1 VETSAIAYRVADFL
15 KQHPPFLSIPDADLR
30 ELAASGRVRFFEAN
44 EYILWQGE
52 PHKSYV
58 FVIQQGTVSLW
69 DEGAG
74 RSALRDMR
82 GAGDLLGVESFTGAP
97 CCLHSATSSSDV
109 VIYALRTDDFERLVL
124 TRPDARRFIEA
135 YDTVSG
141 VSDAV
146 SDRREPQH
154 VVLQELLPGTRL
166 EQCSPQA
173 TVQDV
178 ARQLLTSGAD
188 AIALV
193 SDEVRLRGV
202 ATADT
207 IVAWAAAGADAASSI
222 GSMLAAPPPTMSST
236 SSVADAA
243 LAIAGTDATMVAVTA
258 DGTRDG
264 RLQAIITRRDIGRV
278 FGDEP
283 SSIVGAIR
291 FAPGPKALGEL
302 SARVRALALRHLSD
316 STAVEWL
323 KRFVS
328 LADLQVV
335 NRLIALDAR
344 GVDSACWCFCGTS
357 GRGESFTAHLPEL
370 VVIANSEADVPAL
383 REQYDRLR
391 QALGDCGYALRNDT
405 PFEPSFH
412 VASLDEWQSRYRNW
426 LSDPIRTGMYRARP
440 LFDLRAVHGPTAL
453 WSAVDTSIVD
463 GVEPS
468 FLLVLAN
475 DCLANLPPL
484 TFFQDAVL
492 DKSGEQAAVFKLE
505 ESALQPLVDVG
516 RVFGLATKRVLGTST
531 VERLRHAATLH
542 TEQELMFVEAA
553 ETFRILLRQQARV
566 GISQGTTG
574 SELPPAMLSRN
585 DRHVLKSGFRSILE
599 LLEYTRSE
607 FWLESV

>member
-15 KQHPPFLSIPDADLR
+15 KQHPPFQSIPDADLR

-69 DEGAG
+69 DDGAG

-97 CCLHSATSSSDV
+97 CCLFSATSSSDV

-124 TRPDARRFIEA
+124 SNPDARRFIEA

-141 VSDAV
+141 VSDSVA
-146 SDRREPQH
+146 DRREPQH
-154 VVLQELLPGTRL
+154 VALQELLPGAGP

-173 TVQDV
+173 TVQNV
-178 ARQLLTSGAD
+178 ARQFLTSGAD
-188 AIALV
+188 AIAV
-193 SDEVRLRGV
+193 VDDEDRLRGV
-202 ATADT
+202 VTANT
-207 IVAWAAAGADAASSI
+207 IVAWAAAGADAGPSI
-222 GSMLAAPPPTMSST
+222 GSMFAVPPPTISSAA
-236 SSVADAA
+236 SVADAA
-243 LAIAGTDATMVAVTA
+243 LALAATDGSVVAVTA
-258 DGTRDG
+258 DGARDG
-264 RLQAIITRRDIGRV
+264 RLQAVITSRDIARM

-283 SSIVGAIR
+283 SSIIGAIR
-291 FAPGPKALGEL
+291 FAPGPRALREL
-302 SARVRALALRHLSD
+302 STRVRALALRHLSD

-323 KRFVS
+323 KRVVS
-328 LADLQVV
+328 LADRLVV
-335 NRLIALDAR
+335 NRLIALDGR

-370 VVIANSEADVPAL
+370 LVIANDEADVPEL
-383 REQYDRLR
+383 RQQYERIR
-391 QALGDCGYALRNDT
+391 QALADCGYGTRNDS

-412 VASLDEWQSRYRNW
+412 VASLGEWLSRYRHW
-426 LSDPIRTGMYRARP
+426 LSDPIRAGMYRARP

-453 WSAVDTSIVD
+453 WSAVEACIVD
-463 GVEPS
+463 GVDPS

-574 SELPPAMLSRN
+574 SELPPGMLSRN